1 MRTDTAY
8 GHARPPHPCRFA
20 ALVHAFVW
28 RCAGRWPSPCTM
40 HAPLPCNC
48 RCLISGSSRRL
59 PSPGMRRPA
68 LNTCTRK
75 HVRRGRIPFLHDA
88 CVRIWSLHANGSIT
102 ACGFA
107 TGWCCRCGAYRAY
120 RTGRGNAFCCTYVAR
135 RAQGVFATGCK
146 MRLKTC

>member
-1 MRTDTAY
+1 
-8 GHARPPHPCRFA
+8 
-20 ALVHAFVW
+20 
-28 RCAGRWPSPCTM
+28 M

-75 HVRRGRIPFLHDA
+75 HGRRGRIPFLHGA
-88 CVRIWSLHANGSIT
+88 CVRIWSLHANGSMA

-107 TGWCCRCGAYRAY
+107 AGWRCLCGAYRSN
-120 RTGRGNAFCCTYVAR
+120 TGRGNAFRCSEYTAGLASRAVA
-135 RAQGVFATGCK
+135 VGCK
-146 MRLKTC
+146 MRLKTH